1 MNKNSFTNLSYKAIR
16 PSHGITPRKKYPLL
30 TTHQTTNSYS
40 KSLSNIF
47 LNKSPSQSTI
57 QAITLSPEPL
67 YQNFE
72 FKFSNLKRT
81 LQKFQRTKSELV
93 MHSYKQYD
101 HYHHE
106 VLHNNLRKNFS
117 NFFLTSNAL
126 NEEQKTKTETTN
138 TNYTILND
146 TAITQKR
153 FMNVSTQSF
162 LKDLKIPKILGD
174 PIKKYPTSTHQDF
187 SQRCL
192 NQLKCGIL
200 FNAKKKCYN
209 DMIEGNRNKVEQ
221 INSEYYSLLAG
232 KKLMESFDKTYN
244 NYLKFLHL
252 TISTEIKNLDSLSET
267 KTELEISNSTL
278 MTRIDKLTKKR
289 NKYAS
294 FKALIKKCCGTDDI
308 DANTFFDKMN
318 SIQNKI
324 IMNIYEYEKKQDE
337 LKVLKQKLFQTTEI
351 YRDNIEKEDI
361 LIKEEQAKLDKLKQ
375 RYETLTKS
383 KESIISISKN
393 SSLTRNILKC
403 KNIKNL
409 SIINSPKFNEI
420 FAEMKFEKLLSDNPR
435 LFTCISSLTS
445 LIIEN
450 IMNNASQFI
459 ELKVSDSH
467 LIITNEELQK
477 ILNKKY
483 TNSNINEV
491 RSNIIIMLKIIERSF
506 EKIILTIDELKKTK
520 KGKEIAESVKSK
532 LENEKKMQG
541 IVEQKKAIEKI
552 REKILDNVVIKQ
564 KKIFVLS
571 NRVYDDKKY
580 FKDQVKKKNVKL
592 LKLKEKNLFKSNSD
606 ENNELL
612 QF

>member
-1 MNKNSFTNLSYKAIR
+1 
-16 PSHGITPRKKYPLL
+16 
-30 TTHQTTNSYS
+30 
-40 KSLSNIF
+40 
-47 LNKSPSQSTI
+47 
-57 QAITLSPEPL
+57 
-67 YQNFE
+67 
-72 FKFSNLKRT
+72 
-81 LQKFQRTKSELV
+81 
-93 MHSYKQYD
+93 
-101 HYHHE
+101 
-106 VLHNNLRKNFS
+106 
-117 NFFLTSNAL
+117 
-126 NEEQKTKTETTN
+126 
-138 TNYTILND
+138 
-146 TAITQKR
+146 
-153 FMNVSTQSF
+153 
-162 LKDLKIPKILGD
+162 
-174 PIKKYPTSTHQDF
+174 
-187 SQRCL
+187 
-192 NQLKCGIL
+192 
-200 FNAKKKCYN
+200 
-209 DMIEGNRNKVEQ
+209 
-221 INSEYYSLLAG
+221 
-232 KKLMESFDKTYN
+232 ME
-244 NYLKFLHL
+244 
-252 TISTEIKNLDSLSET
+252 
-267 KTELEISNSTL
+267 
-278 MTRIDKLTKKR
+278 
-289 NKYAS
+289 
-294 FKALIKKCCGTDDI
+294 
-308 DANTFFDKMN
+308 
-318 SIQNKI
+318 
-324 IMNIYEYEKKQDE
+324 NIYEYEKKQDE

-409 SIINSPKFNEI
+409 SIINSSKFNEI

>member
-1 MNKNSFTNLSYKAIR
+1 MSSR
-16 PSHGITPRKKYPLL
+16 
-30 TTHQTTNSYS
+30 
-40 KSLSNIF
+40 
-47 LNKSPSQSTI
+47 
-57 QAITLSPEPL
+57 
-67 YQNFE
+67 
-72 FKFSNLKRT
+72 
-81 LQKFQRTKSELV
+81 
-93 MHSYKQYD
+93 
-101 HYHHE
+101 
-106 VLHNNLRKNFS
+106 
-117 NFFLTSNAL
+117 
-126 NEEQKTKTETTN
+126 
-138 TNYTILND
+138 
-146 TAITQKR
+146 
-153 FMNVSTQSF
+153 
-162 LKDLKIPKILGD
+162 
-174 PIKKYPTSTHQDF
+174 
-187 SQRCL
+187 
-192 NQLKCGIL
+192 
-200 FNAKKKCYN
+200 
-209 DMIEGNRNKVEQ
+209 
-221 INSEYYSLLAG
+221 
-232 KKLMESFDKTYN
+232 
-244 NYLKFLHL
+244 
-252 TISTEIKNLDSLSET
+252 
-267 KTELEISNSTL
+267 EISN
-278 MTRIDKLTKKR
+278 
-289 NKYAS
+289 
-294 FKALIKKCCGTDDI
+294 
-308 DANTFFDKMN
+308 
-318 SIQNKI
+318 
-324 IMNIYEYEKKQDE
+324 
-337 LKVLKQKLFQTTEI
+337 KQKLFQTTEI

-403 KNIKNL
+403 KNIKHL
-409 SIINSPKFNEI
+409 SIINSSKFNEI

-592 LKLKEKNLFKSNSD
+592 LKLKEKNVFKSNSD
-606 ENNELL
+606 KNNELL

>member
-1 MNKNSFTNLSYKAIR
+1 
-16 PSHGITPRKKYPLL
+16 
-30 TTHQTTNSYS
+30 
-40 KSLSNIF
+40 
-47 LNKSPSQSTI
+47 
-57 QAITLSPEPL
+57 
-67 YQNFE
+67 
-72 FKFSNLKRT
+72 
-81 LQKFQRTKSELV
+81 
-93 MHSYKQYD
+93 
-101 HYHHE
+101 
-106 VLHNNLRKNFS
+106 
-117 NFFLTSNAL
+117 
-126 NEEQKTKTETTN
+126 
-138 TNYTILND
+138 
-146 TAITQKR
+146 
-153 FMNVSTQSF
+153 
-162 LKDLKIPKILGD
+162 
-174 PIKKYPTSTHQDF
+174 
-187 SQRCL
+187 
-192 NQLKCGIL
+192 
-200 FNAKKKCYN
+200 
-209 DMIEGNRNKVEQ
+209 
-221 INSEYYSLLAG
+221 
-232 KKLMESFDKTYN
+232 
-244 NYLKFLHL
+244 
-252 TISTEIKNLDSLSET
+252 
-267 KTELEISNSTL
+267 
-278 MTRIDKLTKKR
+278 
-289 NKYAS
+289 
-294 FKALIKKCCGTDDI
+294 
-308 DANTFFDKMN
+308 
-318 SIQNKI
+318 
-324 IMNIYEYEKKQDE
+324 MNIYEYEKKQDE

-606 ENNELL
+606 KNNELL